1 MLPNTPRLEYNPF
14 FYNHMEMK
22 TAAWSTVAMVIAAFG
37 GVVIFAIEREA
48 SAKDLSRAKSG
59 LTSEENLLDTRRRTL
74 AERERALV
82 EAQERSSQVVAMD
95 AEIKKLEAANEEQL
109 GKVREQRMAW
119 AKLRREFS
127 SEIDVV
133 RKKTRE
139 EIVPRMVLADGNQLT
154 SVRFKEMKDSVAILE
169 HTAGIAKVGLANM
182 PADWV
187 GRLALGW
194 NPVLPAM
201 LSGVPDAAPEAPA
214 AAAPV
219 KTAEMAQQEHRESVK
234 RASATDAEAKI
245 KVLQR
250 KIAEYTAAREGQL
263 RVAYEYNQKH
273 LNALAKGNVSSHG
286 VKRDEATRLAATME
300 KQIRA
305 ANDQIS
311 ALMMEVNATPR

>member
-1 MLPNTPRLEYNPF
+1 
-14 FYNHMEMK
+14 MEMK

-48 SAKDLSRAKSG
+48 SAKDLSRARNG
-59 LTSEENLLDTRRRTL
+59 LSAEENLLDTRRRTL

-82 EAQERSSQVVAMD
+82 EAQDRSSQVVALD
-95 AEIKKLEAANEEQL
+95 AELTKMQAANEALLE
-109 GKVREQRMAW
+109 KVAEQRLVW
-119 AKLRREFS
+119 AKLRRDFS
-127 SEIDVV
+127 SEIDLV
-133 RKKTRE
+133 RRKTRE
-139 EIVPRMVLADGNQLT
+139 EIVPRMVLADGNQLL

-194 NPVLPAM
+194 NPVLPSL

-214 AAAPV
+214 VAAPV

-234 RASATDAEAKI
+234 RATATDAEAKI
-245 KVLQR
+245 KLLQR
-250 KIAEYTAAREGQL
+250 KIGEFAAARDGQL
-263 RVAYEYNQKH
+263 RVAEEYDLKH
-273 LNALAKGNVSSHG
+273 RRALAKGNVSSHG
-286 VKRDEATRLAATME
+286 VKRDEATRLAATMD

-311 ALMMEVNATPR
+311 ALMMEVDAVPH